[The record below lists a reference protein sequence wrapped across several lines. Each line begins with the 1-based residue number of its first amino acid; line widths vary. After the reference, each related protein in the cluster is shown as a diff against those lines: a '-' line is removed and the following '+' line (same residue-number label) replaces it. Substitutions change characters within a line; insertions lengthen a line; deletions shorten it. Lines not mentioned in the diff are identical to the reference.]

1 MILLQCC
8 NYLREQSKFTTTVY
22 RKPTFSGVYS
32 NFESFLLSVYK
43 FGMVYT
49 VVYRCFHIFT
59 ELTFLKG
66 IFSKN
71 GYPENLIDKCFKKF
85 LNIHLVKENVII
97 VRKKKN
103 KKKNVCSQSFHTQEY
118 FLYKLGLNCNIREEI
133 TQSHHVKRKKKLIC
147 QINILF
153 Q

>member
-1 MILLQCC
+1 
-8 NYLREQSKFTTTVY
+8 
-22 RKPTFSGVYS
+22 
-32 NFESFLLSVYK
+32 
-43 FGMVYT
+43 MVYT

-103 KKKNVCSQSFHTQEY
+103 KKKTFAHSLSI
-118 FLYKLGLNCNIREEI
+118 LRNIFF
-133 TQSHHVKRKKKLIC
+133 T
-147 QINILF
+147 N
-153 Q
+153 

>member
-1 MILLQCC
+1 
-8 NYLREQSKFTTTVY
+8 
-22 RKPTFSGVYS
+22 
-32 NFESFLLSVYK
+32 
-43 FGMVYT
+43 MVYT

-103 KKKNVCSQSFHTQEY
+103 KKKRLLIVFPYLGIFSLQIRT
-118 FLYKLGLNCNIREEI
+118 KLQYQRRNYAI
-133 TQSHHVKRKKKLIC
+133 TSCKKKKKFDLSNQYLISVT
-147 QINILF
+147 F
-153 Q
+153 QRCFFSSLSSFNDE